1 MAAADARDGAV
12 RSVKFGRPAGAD
24 DPYARSRDYDLQN
37 VRTHLWFDLERQSIR
52 GEVNHS
58 LSMLRDDVTKVRFD
72 SVGLTIQKV
81 TLDGQDAQFITTT
94 NELIVMLESPAKH
107 GEH

>member
-1 MAAADARDGAV
+1 MVGQIFRWPRPMRVMALCVLLSLAALLAPAI
-12 RSVKFGRPAGAD
+12 GRAD

-72 SVGLTIQKV
+72 SVV
-81 TLDGQDAQFITTT
+81 T
-94 NELIVMLESPAKH
+94 SW
-107 GEH
+107 